1 MNIYSFYMNNKC
13 QIDKCQI
20 FEFKKK
26 VSIVIIYNKYNFL
39 SYFIVHNY
47 MTIKYKLFN
56 LF

>member
-26 VSIVIIYNKYNFL
+26 SIVIIYNKYNFL